1 MSASYQAVGW
11 NRNKRFYDL
20 VVAAGIIGYLLLFSV
35 GCLIFRPNISAE
47 TLLIRAFGTCA
58 LILLHVVLSIGPLCR
73 LDPRFLPLLYN
84 RRHLGVAMFL
94 TALAHGGVSIF
105 QFHTA
110 GELSPLVSVLVSN
123 GGYSSLA
130 WFPFQPLGLAALIIL
145 FLMAATS
152 HDFWL
157 ANLTPPVWKS
167 LHMLVYLAYG
177 LIVLH
182 VALGALQVEKSS
194 ILSSLLILGLLWIVV
209 VHLLAALRGAPLDRE
224 AERVAA
230 ADGYVEVAHIE
241 DIPEDRAKIVSLGGE
256 RVAIFRYG
264 GKISA
269 LSNVCA
275 HQNGPLGEGAVIDG
289 CVTCPWHGFQYE
301 PETGSSPPPFN
312 ERVPTFRVRV
322 EEGRVLLHPRPNP
335 PGTLVVPALCPERR
349 AGGVIDL
356 FVGYL
361 SDLPAWHGAE
371 TAVAGLDG
379 RRVTLEGALIYRD
392 GYTMLELRDGSIET
406 REGFQAAVPPDDLGE
421 ITLAGEIVDSKCYL
435 GVMKPGHQK
444 THRACAT
451 LCIRG
456 GVPPLLLVEQTNGER
471 NHDVLVG
478 EDGSA
483 IGPEILEFVTE
494 PVRIRG
500 HERQLGDL
508 RLFAADVSSIE
519 RIR

>member
-1 MSASYQAVGW
+1 
-11 NRNKRFYDL
+11 
-20 VVAAGIIGYLLLFSV
+20 
-35 GCLIFRPNISAE
+35 
-47 TLLIRAFGTCA
+47 
-58 LILLHVVLSIGPLCR
+58 
-73 LDPRFLPLLYN
+73 
-84 RRHLGVAMFL
+84 MFL
-94 TALAHGGVSIF
+94 TALAHGGLSIF
-105 QFHTA
+105 QFHVA
-110 GELSPLVSVLVSN
+110 GKLSPLVSVLVSN

-130 WFPFQPLGLAALIIL
+130 WFPFQPLGLAALFIL

-182 VALGALQVEKSS
+182 VALGALQVEKNP
-194 ILSSLLILGLLWIVV
+194 ILSSLLILGLLWVV
-209 VHLLAALRGAPLDRE
+209 VIHLLAALRETPRDRE
-224 AERVAA
+224 AGRSAA
-230 ADGYVEVAHIE
+230 ADGYVEVAHAE

-322 EEGRVLLHPRPNP
+322 EEGRVLLDPRPNP

-349 AGGVIDL
+349 SGGVIDL

-361 SDLPAWHGAE
+361 SELPAWFEPFFKPRLLGLLAAVAVLALLLVPLQNRFAKSVFEFQQYQSWSGTLYETPYPMLAVDRPGLTHNATPWSLYPLTVFGKHGAE
-371 TAVAGLDG
+371 QAVAGLDG

-392 GYTMLELRDGSIET
+392 GHTMLELRDGSIET
-406 REGFQAAVPPDDLGE
+406 REGFQAALPPEDLGE
-421 ITLAGEIVDSKCYL
+421 ISLAGEIVDSKCYL
-435 GVMKPGHQK
+435 GVMKPGQEK

-456 GVPPLLLVEQTNGER
+456 GVPPLLVVEQTNGER
-471 NHDVLVG
+471 NHYLLVG
-478 EDGSA
+478 EDGRA
-483 IGPEILEFVTE
+483 LGPEILQFVAE

-508 RLFAADVSSIE
+508 RLFAAAVGSIE
-519 RIR
+519 RVR